1 MLEVKSIEFEYSFSD
16 WVNFSGYNPVP
27 YYRKLMGDF
36 YYIYFK
42 SPEEVDYH
50 ITGHAEGFFL
60 NQSTSTHFNPNIS
73 AKHSKMF
80 ISLLDLLYVVSPK
93 FKELFKT
100 CLHKLRSHESQRAL
114 IGPLINKKTQ
124 WMKDRK

>member
-1 MLEVKSIEFEYSFSD
+1 MKHPEAEYNFSE
-16 WVNFSGYNPVP
+16 WINFSGYNPVP

-42 SPEEVDYH
+42 SPEEIDYH

-60 NQSTSTHFNPNIS
+60 NQSTNAHFNPAIS
-73 AKHSKMF
+73 TKNSKIY
-80 ISLLDLLYVVSPK
+80 ISLMDLLYAVSPK

-100 CLHKLRSHESQRAL
+100 CITMLRTCENQKSM
-114 IGPLINKKTQ
+114 IGPLLNYKK
-124 WMKDRK
+124 